1 MDGDHRLS
9 KYIRWQALLTILGIV
24 LVAAILFYLAPQRTA
39 LRATAQNLL
48 ATQPTIEAQE
58 EGPYRVIDVRGGSYI
73 EGIAGYPNLINPLFS
88 HLNDVDRDLC
98 ALVFEGL
105 TQVDERN
112 QIVPLLAEGWRVSE
126 DGLTYTFTLRDSV
139 RWQDGEPLTA
149 TDVAFTIGLLQS
161 EELVPTSPYAGLWR
175 SVEVTVTERYEVAF
189 HLTAPYAPFLGY
201 TTIGLLPEHL
211 VGDVP
216 PAELAEHPFNHAPVG
231 TGLFKV
237 DATSTD
243 ADRLVLVANR
253 YHRLWGETMLDQVE
267 FRFYPTFERAFEAYG
282 AGEVMGVSSILA
294 EDLDRARAM
303 PDLQLLSAHLSGM
316 SMVLFN
322 LNDQETAFLQ
332 DQRVRQALLYGL
344 DRQSLIDTVLGGEG
358 LLIHSPIMPQSWAY
372 DPTLDPYPYDPE
384 RAVQLL
390 EEAGWMLPSD
400 PAFSGSA
407 ALVPEEPDQDDVE
420 PRVKRDELLAFTLLT
435 TDVPDRVALAHGI
448 AKQWAHLGVQ
458 VQVEAVS
465 LSELMEEHLRP
476 RDYDAALVQWQVP
489 TDPDPYPVWHSTQAE
504 SGQNYSGWV
513 DRDAD
518 EAIEVARVIAD
529 QGRRAELYAQFQQV
543 FAARV
548 PAILLYQPIY
558 TYGVDAQVRGIQI
571 APMANAS
578 GRFRT
583 IVHWAVRQE
592 KVPLSE
598 LNDRV
603 GDTLDKQAQP

>member
-1 MDGDHRLS
+1 MS
-9 KYIRWQALLTILGIV
+9 KYIRWQALLTILGIT

-39 LRATAQNLL
+39 LRATAENVLS
-48 ATQPTIEAQE
+48 AHVTTRDAGD
-58 EGPYRVIDVRGGSYI
+58 GPVRLVNVRGGTYV
-73 EGIAGYPNLINPLFS
+73 EGIAGYPHLVNPLFS

-98 ALVFEGL
+98 ALVFDGL

-126 DGLTYTFTLRDSV
+126 DGLTYTFSLRESV
-139 RWQDGEPLTA
+139 RWQDGEPFTA
-149 TDVAFTIGLLQS
+149 DDVAFTIGLLQS
-161 EELVPTSPYAGLWR
+161 EELVPTSPYADLWR
-175 SVEVTVTERYEVAF
+175 SVEVTATGRYEVQF
-189 HLTAPYAPFLGY
+189 QLSAPYAPFLDY
-201 TTIGLLPEHL
+201 TTIGLLPEHVL
-211 VGDVP
+211 GDVP
-216 PAELAEHPFNHAPVG
+216 PAELGSHPFNHAPVG

-237 DATSTD
+237 DAASMT
-243 ADRLVLVANR
+243 ADRLVLSANR
-253 YHRLWGETMLDQVE
+253 YHRLWGQTMLDQIE
-267 FRFYPTFERAFEAYG
+267 FRFYPTFERAFEAYA

-303 PDLQLLSAHLSGM
+303 PDLQLLSAHLSGL

-322 LNDQETAFLQ
+322 LGSQEATFFQ

-344 DRQSLIDTVLGGEG
+344 DRQSLVDTVLRGEG
-358 LLIHSPIMPQSWAY
+358 LVIHSPIMPQSWAY
-372 DPTLDPYPYDPE
+372 DPSLDPYAYDPE
-384 RAVQLL
+384 QAVQLL
-390 EEAGWMLPSD
+390 EEAGWMLPPD
-400 PAFSGSA
+400 PAPSGST
-407 ALVPEEPDQDDVE
+407 ALVPEEPAMDGVE
-420 PRVKRDELLAFTLLT
+420 PRVKRDEPLAFTLLT

-448 AKQWAHLGVQ
+448 AKQWAHLGVR
-458 VQVEAVS
+458 VEVEAVS

-489 TDPDPYPVWHSTQAE
+489 TDPDPYPLWHSTQAE
-504 SGQNYSGWV
+504 SGQNYGGWV

-543 FAARV
+543 FAERV
-548 PAILLYQPIY
+548 PAILLYQPVY
-558 TYGVDAQVRGIQI
+558 TYGVDAQVRGIQT

-583 IVHWAVRQE
+583 VAQWAVRQE
-592 KVPLSE
+592 EVPLSE

>member
-1 MDGDHRLS
+1 MSR
-9 KYIRWQALLTILGIV
+9 YIRWQALLTVLGIV

-48 ATQPTIEAQE
+48 APQPTTVTKED
-58 EGPYRVIDVRGGSYI
+58 GPFRVIDVRGGTYV

-112 QIVPLLAEGWRVSE
+112 QIVPLLAEEWRVSE
-126 DGLTYTFTLRDSV
+126 DGLTYTFGLRESV

-149 TDVAFTIGLLQS
+149 DDVTFTIGLLQS
-161 EELVPTSPYAGLWR
+161 EELEPPSPYADLWR
-175 SVEVTVTERYEVAF
+175 SVEVTATGRYEVEF
-189 HLTAPYAPFLGY
+189 HLTAPYAPFLDY

-211 VGDVP
+211 LGDVP
-216 PAELAEHPFNHAPVG
+216 PAELASHAFNHAPVG
-231 TGLFKV
+231 TGLFSV
-237 DATSTD
+237 DAARTT
-243 ADRLVLVANR
+243 ADRLVLAANR
-253 YHRLWGETMLDQVE
+253 YHRLWGQAMLDQIE
-267 FRFYPTFERAFEAYG
+267 FRFYPTFERAFEAYA

-294 EDLDRARAM
+294 EDLERARAM
-303 PDLQLLSAHLSGM
+303 PDLQLLSAYVSGM

-322 LNDQETAFLQ
+322 LNNQEATFFQ

-344 DRQSLIDTVLGGEG
+344 DRQSLVDTVLGGEG

-372 DPTLDPYPYDPE
+372 DRTLDPYPYDPE

-390 EEAGWMLPSD
+390 EEAGWMPPVD
-400 PAFSGSA
+400 PAAEGST
-407 ALVPEEPDQDDVE
+407 ALAPEEPEDDGVE
-420 PRVKRDELLAFTLLT
+420 PRVKRDEPLVFTLLT
-435 TDVPDRVALAHGI
+435 TDVPDRIALAHAI
-448 AKQWAHLGVQ
+448 AKQWAHLGVR
-458 VQVEAVS
+458 VEVEAVT
-465 LSELMEEHLRP
+465 LSELMEDHLRP

-504 SGQNYSGWV
+504 SGQNYGGWV

-543 FAARV
+543 FAERV

-583 IVHWAVRQE
+583 VAHWAVRQE
-592 KVPLSE
+592 RVPLSE